1 MIFASITIPIL
12 MSEQSEPSTR
22 PTRAKKKKCE
32 DKIIRDIL
40 KLQGDLITEHNTACL
55 FTFSSKHGQLQFGST
70 NAVDKFKADFA
81 NDEEWQTAFNDDHDD
96 LIQNAQSHDVDFD
109 HCNHA
114 RGTLIAKKLPANVD
128 LMIYVELWS
137 WIQEETM
144 KEHWLRGGKFKCV
157 KWGDPDFEP
166 SFWLGEIWDWEEV
179 VKHPKDLKRSAYSG
193 PGIMTDFL
201 KKVVKN
207 RLSMLGINPDMWVSK
222 SFGEE
227 ERKRRE
233 RSRKKSTPSA
243 IETSEEAEH
252 DPAELPDEDERG
264 DETDGESDGSDLSE
278 ILYGNFKS
286 TQQNISQPE
295 PSSTI
300 DEPCSS
306 SSSLM
311 REPR

>member
-1 MIFASITIPIL
+1 MIFDSIIIPSI
-12 MSEQSEPSTR
+12 MSEQSQPPAK

-40 KLQGDLITEHNTACL
+40 KLQGELIAEHNTACL

-81 NDEEWQTAFNDDHDD
+81 NDEEWQKAFDDDHDD
-96 LIQNAQSHDVDFD
+96 LIENAQTHDVDFD
-109 HCNHA
+109 HYNHE
-114 RGTLIAKKLPANVD
+114 RGTLIAKKLPANLD
-128 LMIYVELWS
+128 LMIYVELWAF
-137 WIQEETM
+137 IQEETL
-144 KEHWLRGGKFKCV
+144 KEHWLRGGQFKCV

-166 SFWLGEIWDWEEV
+166 SFWLGEIWAWEEV
-179 VKHPKDLKRSAYSG
+179 IKHPKDLKRSAYTG

-207 RLSMLGINPDMWVSK
+207 RLNMLGINPDMWVSE

-233 RSRKKSTPSA
+233 RSRKKSVPSA
-243 IETSEEAEH
+243 IETSAQAEE
-252 DPAELPDEDERG
+252 DPAELPGEDERG
-264 DETDGESDGSDLSE
+264 GDTTDGESDGSDLDE
-278 ILYGNFKS
+278 VLYGNFKS
-286 TQQNISQPE
+286 TQQNFSQPE
-295 PSSTI
+295 TI

-306 SSSLM
+306 SSPLM